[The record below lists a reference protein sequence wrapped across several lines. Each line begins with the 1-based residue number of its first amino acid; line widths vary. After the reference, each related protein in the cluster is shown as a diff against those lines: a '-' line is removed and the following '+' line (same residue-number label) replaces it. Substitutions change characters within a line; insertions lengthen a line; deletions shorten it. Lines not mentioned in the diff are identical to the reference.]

1 MNPSAS
7 GWLKKLLGIIKDS
20 PLWQLNEVD
29 FYQRLKRT
37 GFIYGS
43 NIGVIEESISNLDLS
58 EEERCKAN
66 MIVAL
71 YYFHHKEECRL
82 DFADSIVKFY
92 QAIDGHKQSL
102 LSGLLGESNQDAVVE
117 SIIHKR
123 IHIDGFLLTKN
134 FNYFL
139 INALLFTDILGYQ
152 QFLQGQKL
160 VKNYMSRYEAALET
174 VVFKVLNSKSEKSK
188 YDDNLIKLF
197 ESSMRFQNLRT
208 TPSEELCQIVKSP
221 LEKHYLIDTICMA
234 SWTDTYIDRNEY
246 AYLTQLK
253 NDLQIDNEIIGQ
265 SIDDIN
271 NFYQLHKKDIAFLNH
286 RNLAQSFYDNSSSLV
301 MRLIKRNSQRL
312 LKELSQSKEAM
323 LLLTKSTQRP
333 LTEDEQKVI
342 QTQLLDIFK
351 SIPSLAIFLLPG
363 GMLLMPLFI
372 KLIPQLLPS
381 AFDDNRLDE

>member
-7 GWLKKLLGIIKDS
+7 GWLKKLLGILEDS
-20 PLWQLNEVD
+20 SLWQLDEAV
-29 FYQRLKRT
+29 FYQRLKGT

-43 NIGVIEESISNLDLS
+43 NIGVIEEAIAHLDLS

-66 MIVAL
+66 MIAAL
-71 YYFHHKEECRL
+71 YYFHHTAHSTLE
-82 DFADSIVKFY
+82 FTDSIIKFY

-102 LSGLLGESNQDAVVE
+102 LSGLLGDSNQESVVE

-139 INALLFTDILGYQ
+139 INALLFADILGYQ
-152 QFLQGQKL
+152 QFLKGHPV
-160 VKNYMSRYEAALET
+160 VKAYMSRYEAALET
-174 VVFKVLNSKSEKSK
+174 VVFKVLNSKAEKSK
-188 YDDNLIKLF
+188 YDENLIKLF
-197 ESSMRFQNLRT
+197 ESSMRFQNLRS
-208 TPSEELCQIVKSP
+208 TPTEELCQIVKSS

-234 SWTDTYIDRNEY
+234 SWTDSYIDRNEY
-246 AYLTQLK
+246 AYLKQLK
-253 NDLQIDNEIIGQ
+253 NDLQIEAAVIGA

-271 NFYQLHKKDIAFLNH
+271 SFYEEHKKSIAFLNH

-301 MRLIKRNSQRL
+301 MRLIKRNSKRL

-323 LLLTKSTQRP
+323 LLLTQSTQRP
-333 LTEDEQKVI
+333 LTEEEQKII

-381 AFDDNRLDE
+381 AFDDNRLES